1 MRCTKC
7 GYDGAGNIP
16 GGTCIKCGTRL
27 NQNGAS
33 LVPGVNQ
40 SELGDAQSRPTMI
53 GMNLPDNQN
62 LRATRIVGSP
72 EPKSPLKQT
81 VVQGAVLEI
90 GGQIKSTVVQ
100 SVNSSPA
107 PMPLAHNDSGELACP
122 ECGYPL
128 AGEYSSCPNCGA
140 DFSGVSEEESAEEKN
155 VQTTE
160 TQPAEATPASK
171 VSKKDCKNKKKKEDN
186 LAIQGTV
193 GLSALKKEEAESDED
208 ILCTCENCGEEI
220 SATFQFCPKCGTE
233 VRQRTLQGIHHKK
246 KKEEDEEVPKP
257 TIKSEFQLTII
268 PEEDE
273 NIEPVA
279 IHFEG
284 AEVMLNRK
292 NTEPDNRTIT
302 SKEQAVVFSENGRWF
317 IENRSEYDSTLI
329 LAKRKMEIQDGDIIM
344 LGDRRFKFESKESGL
359 K

>member
-27 NQNGAS
+27 IQNGSA
-33 LVPGVNQ
+33 LVSGVNQ
-40 SELGDAQSRPTMI
+40 SELSDAQSRPTMI
-53 GMNLPDNQN
+53 GMNNVLENQN
-62 LRATRIVGSP
+62 LRATRIVGAP

-90 GGQIKSTVVQ
+90 GGQMKSTVVQ
-100 SVNSSPA
+100 GVNSSPA
-107 PMPLAHNDSGELACP
+107 PKHLPLNDSDELVCP

-140 DFSGVSEEESAEEKN
+140 DFSGESEEESAEKQN
-155 VQTTE
+155 VPSKESQH
-160 TQPAEATPASK
+160 AESTPSSK
-171 VSKKDCKNKKKKEDN
+171 VSKRNCKNKKNTEDD
-186 LAIQGTV
+186 LAVQGTI
-193 GLSALKKEEAESDED
+193 GLSALKKEEVESDED
-208 ILCTCENCGEEI
+208 ILCTCEKCGEEI

-233 VRQRTLQGIHHKK
+233 VRQRTLQGLRHKK
-246 KKEEDEEVPKP
+246 KDETEEVPKP
-257 TIKSEFQLTII
+257 TIKSEFLLTII

-273 NIEPVA
+273 DITTEA

-292 NTEPDNRTIT
+292 NTEPSNRTIT
-302 SKEQAVVFSENGRWF
+302 SKEQAVVFSENGRWY